1 VADKTQLRRQFSDE
15 QEWFVEMLRALDPE
29 MWSTPSLCEGWNVR
43 DVVLHTAWHIHLSPI
58 ELLKSVPDTFRSKGK
73 IAKFNA
79 LLWDRCAQ
87 LSTDSLTEW
96 LASPAQVNQNNLGEL
111 IVHQQDIRR
120 PLGLRRTIPSDR
132 LSWILGYCSTPLGGG
147 FRGLG
152 SSSYQLGQGI
162 SFTATDVAWSSG
174 SGPEVRGPGE
184 AILMAIN
191 GRLQALE
198 DLDGTGVDLIK
209 RRIEA
214 LTPSKFIALSP
225 RLPSHLRRAPGPS
238 DGHGASVRGRR
249 RRTSGLITYRPQGRT
264 ADLAHVHALEARS
277 DTLGSRHGGAAYQDQ
292 NPTPSHT
299 RLRLC
304 R

>member
-1 VADKTQLRRQFSDE
+1 VANKTELRRQFSDE
-15 QEWFVEMLRALDPE
+15 QERFVEMLRAFDPE
-29 MWSTPSLCEGWNVR
+29 TWTTPSLCEGWNVR

-58 ELLKSVPDTFRSKGK
+58 EVLKSVPDTFRSRGK
-73 IAKFNA
+73 IAKFNG
-79 LLWDRCAQ
+79 LLWEHNARR
-87 LSTDSLTEW
+87 STDSLTRW

-120 PLGLRRTIPSDR
+120 PLGLLRTIPSDR
-132 LSWILGYCSTPLGGG
+132 LSWILSYCSTPLGGG

-162 SFTATDVAWSSG
+162 SFTATDIAWTSG

-191 GRLQALE
+191 GRPQALE

-214 LTPSKFIALSP
+214 LSPSKFIALSP
-225 RLPSHLRRAPGPS
+225 RVPGHLRRAPVPS
-238 DGHGASVRGRR
+238 DG
-249 RRTSGLITYRPQGRT
+249 
-264 ADLAHVHALEARS
+264 
-277 DTLGSRHGGAAYQDQ
+277 
-292 NPTPSHT
+292 
-299 RLRLC
+299 
-304 R
+304 